1 MQIEN
6 LDYPFKTKD
15 ILGIRD
21 NFALNKGVKSFLC
34 FENSTVENPDIS
46 IVIPTYA
53 AKYIRE
59 SIESALW
66 QKNAPSYEI
75 VIVEN
80 NPEEDSEPMIEF
92 LKKQERNVFRYFRN
106 EKNIGMAGNWNRC
119 VELAKSDNIVF
130 LHSDDWMMYDCLH
143 NLWEIHQKV
152 EANAAILGH
161 EHFMDQ
167 KRNILNWYAAG
178 KRLLFL
184 KKKPHYK
191 ATRFSRFMGEFDN
204 GCCELI
210 NKQVAIQVGG
220 FDDLVYPGIDCQFFA
235 KYLAVAPLYRG
246 DFAVRCC
253 RLADVSASLKEVTK
267 YRANGYYLSNAIV
280 DKWFGGNKFLKY
292 IIALKAKNAFFPKWG
307 DTNKRYKLAIHEK
320 LLLRLT
326 DKFYH
331 LKMNYL

>member
-21 NFALNKGVKSFLC
+21 NFALNKDVKSILC
-34 FENSTVENPDIS
+34 FDNSTVENPDIS

-80 NPEEDSEPMIEF
+80 NPEEDTEPMIEF

-119 VELAKSDNIVF
+119 VELAKSDNVVF

-143 NLWEIHQKV
+143 NLWELHKKV
-152 EANAAILGH
+152 ESNAAILGH

-167 KRNILNWYAAG
+167 KRNILNWYHTKERFLCL
-178 KRLLFL
+178 KR
-184 KKKPHYK
+184 KPYYK
-191 ATRFSRFMGEFDN
+191 ATRFSRFMGEVDN

-210 NKQVAIQVGG
+210 NKQITVQIGRV
-220 FDDLVYPGIDCQFFA
+220 
-235 KYLAVAPLYRG
+235 
-246 DFAVRCC
+246 
-253 RLADVSASLKEVTK
+253 
-267 YRANGYYLSNAIV
+267 
-280 DKWFGGNKFLKY
+280 
-292 IIALKAKNAFFPKWG
+292 
-307 DTNKRYKLAIHEK
+307 
-320 LLLRLT
+320 
-326 DKFYH
+326 
-331 LKMNYL
+331 